1 MLNDVPA
8 PLEIPAPAPLKRNIN
23 DVKGYLGC
31 VMNWFS
37 PARFALLRLDVKLLV
52 VSGVFITLLL
62 AMGAIALSTIQ
73 YSQRD
78 FDLFNVT
85 TTYVN
90 EVERVHRMVNDLE
103 LLERRYSLIGED
115 QDLRR
120 SKIMRRQMAAS
131 LEWLDRQPYG
141 ELISTTPVPRLKTRS
156 RAEPA
161 TPVGDM
167 RLRHTVGPYPAS
179 IQQQVYAEKETLNVL
194 RVQLSAMH
202 DAAMLTLAEHLNIHK
217 QRQSELILASAGTA
231 AGAVVLLL
239 VLWSFIRSNLVAD
252 SQLRDANRDLVLD
265 AGRQLTAAAPA
276 ADDVAPI
283 IKAARAAERAD
294 IARDI
299 HDELGALL
307 MAIKIDL
314 KCSST
319 NTTTSRRAVDSQWP
333 VMLNRVNAA
342 MDTVARIASE
352 LRPRVVEK
360 IGLWPAIESYAR
372 EFEEVARI
380 PCHLRMEIDQ
390 LPSLYGEV
398 ACDIFRIVQEILTN
412 VARHAEARLVDIQ
425 IGVENAYLK
434 IEVTDN
440 GKGINPDQIL
450 GSQSQGLAGMVERAQ
465 RLGGELY
472 IHGQPESGTKL
483 ALRVPITAFQ

>member
-1 MLNDVPA
+1 MPNDVPTR
-8 PLEIPAPAPLKRNIN
+8 LGIPTPASLKRNIK
-23 DVKGYLGC
+23 DVKAYLGC
-31 VMNWFS
+31 VVSSFS
-37 PARFALLRLDVKLLV
+37 PARFALLRLDVKLLL

-62 AMGAIALSTIQ
+62 AIGAIALSTIQ

-120 SKIMRRQMAAS
+120 SKIMRQQLAAS
-131 LEWLDRQPYG
+131 LEWLDRRPHG
-141 ELISTTPVPRLKTRS
+141 GLIHTLPRHKARS
-156 RAEPA
+156 LAEPA
-161 TPVGDM
+161 TPVGDI
-167 RLRHTVGPYPAS
+167 RLRHKVGPYPAS

-202 DAAMLTLAEHLNIHK
+202 DAAMLTLGEHLNIHK
-217 QRQSELILASAGTA
+217 QRQSELILASAGMA
-231 AGAVVLLL
+231 ASAVVLLL
-239 VLWSFIRSNLVAD
+239 ILWSFIRSNLVAD
-252 SQLRDANRDLVLD
+252 SQLRDAKRDLVLD
-265 AGRQLTAAAPA
+265 AGRQLPAAAPA

-333 VMLNRVNAA
+333 VMLGRVNAA

-380 PCHLRMEIDQ
+380 SCNLRMDIGQ
-390 LPSLYGEV
+390 LPSTYGEV
-398 ACDIFRIVQEILTN
+398 ACDIFRIFQEILTN
-412 VARHAEARLVDIQ
+412 VARHAEATLVDIQ
-425 IGVENAYLK
+425 VGVENAYLK
-434 IEVTDN
+434 IEITDN
-440 GKGINPDQIL
+440 GKGISPDQIL
-450 GSQSQGLAGMVERAQ
+450 DRQSQGLAGMFERAQ

-472 IHGQPESGTKL
+472 INGQSESGTKL
-483 ALRVPITAFQ
+483 ALRMPITALR